1 MRVAVAI
8 VLIAAFAG
16 SSLLDLG
23 AEALGAEALRA
34 KAAQSAKAA
43 AQTAKP
49 PATTTKKP
57 APRPATRKPAP
68 KLLPPVTEP
77 AVFTCPTSLGQGV
90 RTDVMFCDVQI
101 GRDPM
106 AGIVIPFPPH
116 QGPVTLSFDLH
127 NRHTYSEEQIKANRA
142 YHRYTATIGVLA
154 LDNTL
159 LSRFYVQNEF
169 RGPVD
174 LVDRIKGG
182 SGLGGLKA
190 VAPTGSEH
198 IVLVVDPEEN
208 GVSILGD
215 KLAVVRVDG
224 SDNFTAPGRPIA
236 VISNVMLEYSPAP
249 PPKPAPPRRK

>member
-1 MRVAVAI
+1 MRVAAI
-8 VLIAAFAG
+8 LVVAAFAS
-16 SSLLDLG
+16 SSLVD
-23 AEALGAEALRA
+23 
-34 KAAQSAKAA
+34 

-68 KLLPPVTEP
+68 PKLLPPVTEP
-77 AVFTCPTSLGQGV
+77 AMFNCPTSLGQGV
-90 RTDVMFCDVQI
+90 RTDVMFCDVQV

-142 YHRYTATIGVLA
+142 YHKYTATIGVLA

-159 LSRFYVQNEF
+159 LSRFFVQNEF
-169 RGPVD
+169 RGPID

-182 SGLGGLKA
+182 SGPGGLKA
-190 VAPTGSEH
+190 VAPTGTEH
-198 IVLVVDPEEN
+198 VVLIVTEDDAKD

-215 KLAVVRVDG
+215 KLSVVRVDG
-224 SDNFTAPGRPIA
+224 SDTFTAPGRPIA

-249 PPKPAPPRRK
+249 PPKPVPARRR